1 MSNNQQSSWHLEHQ
15 GAKKTGGEES
25 GGRGGGEGREEGR
38 QVGKER
44 GREQAPSA
52 LSEHPLAGRQC
63 LSYPLRTLVETVL
76 VSKKS
81 NNTAGHLRRGLLSA

>member
-1 MSNNQQSSWHLEHQ
+1 MSNNLQSSWHLEHQ
-15 GAKKTGGEES
+15 EAKKTGGEES
-25 GGRGGGEGREEGR
+25 GGRGGEGREEGR

-44 GREQAPSA
+44 GRERAPSA
-52 LSEHPLAGRQC
+52 LSEHALAGRQR

-81 NNTAGHLRRGLLSA
+81 NNTAGHLHRGLLGR